1 MTRRPPPDGPG
12 IIDLILAIGCTL
24 PICWLIAQTLHP

>member
-1 MTRRPPPDGPG
+1 MSRGPNAF
-12 IIDLILAIGCTL
+12 DYLLAIGCTL